1 MKYGSR
7 VNRNQ
12 SIILS
17 LLVVILMLT
26 GSESLFAAPLNETGE
41 KDSSVVAN
49 GTNTNT
55 YSIVA
60 LGDSITA
67 GYEPG
72 MTETSV
78 PYGYVERLAEQGLFH
93 GRTEAT
99 NLGILGLTSTGMK
112 NYISAIQAGKSITAD
127 QIQAGTPDPRINTFA
142 SEINL
147 AKSAIENA
155 DLITITIGGN
165 DLLSLLPEVA
175 LLTQEELS
183 VKVTDI
189 LAVYASNMN
198 AIIAGITELN
208 PQAQIVLGDQYLPL
222 PSIAVG
228 TTIYPVLQQAIK
240 TCTATVDKVVE
251 EYKSQGKQISA
262 AHIAEAFAGKEI
274 AYTHFYPETD
284 VHPNQSGYAQIA
296 KVMASNVWGSYLDTA
311 GKRGE
316 VPISVVVSGKELL
329 TPYQPV
335 LKNNQTFVA
344 LKDITDAIGAESKW
358 DSKTSTVTITYGKQT
373 VSIPVLPEGTKVN
386 SNSATKAPSAFLNKV
401 GKESKTYVPLA
412 LLVQGLGL
420 DVKYSKGMKTVF
432 VNQ

>member
-1 MKYGSR
+1 MKRRSVSKIRSMMLG
-7 VNRNQ
+7 
-12 SIILS
+12 
-17 LLVVILMLT
+17 LLVAILMLA
-26 GSESLFAAPLNETGE
+26 GSESLFAAPLNETVE
-41 KDSSVVAN
+41 KDSSVVTN

-72 MTETSV
+72 MNDKSV
-78 PYGYVERLAEQGLFH
+78 PYGYVDRLVEQGLFH

-112 NYISAIQAGKSITAD
+112 NYISAIQAGKSIKAD
-127 QIQAGTPDPRINTFA
+127 QIQTGIPDPRINTFA
-142 SEINL
+142 SGINE
-147 AKSAIENA
+147 AKSAIEKA

-165 DLLSLLPEVA
+165 DLLNLLPEVD

-183 VKVTDI
+183 TKVADI
-189 LAVYASNMN
+189 LTVYATNIK
-198 AIIAGITELN
+198 AIIAGLTELN
-208 PQAQIVLGDQYLPL
+208 PQAQIVLADQYLPL
-222 PSIAVG
+222 PSIAGG
-228 TTIYPVLQQAIK
+228 TPMYPVFQQAIK
-240 TCTATVDKVVE
+240 MFTATVDKVVE
-251 EYKSQGKQISA
+251 EYKSQEKQISA
-262 AHIAEAFAGKEI
+262 AHIAEAFVGKEV
-274 AYTHFYPETD
+274 AYTHFYPESD
-284 VHPNQSGYAQIA
+284 IHPNQSGYTQIA
-296 KVMASNVWGSYLDTA
+296 KVMANNVWGSYLETA

-316 VPISVVVSGKELL
+316 VPISVVVSGNELV
-329 TPYQPV
+329 TPYQPL

-373 VSIPVLPEGTKVN
+373 VVIPVLPEGTKESN
-386 SNSATKAPSAFLNKV
+386 SSATKAPSAFLNKI